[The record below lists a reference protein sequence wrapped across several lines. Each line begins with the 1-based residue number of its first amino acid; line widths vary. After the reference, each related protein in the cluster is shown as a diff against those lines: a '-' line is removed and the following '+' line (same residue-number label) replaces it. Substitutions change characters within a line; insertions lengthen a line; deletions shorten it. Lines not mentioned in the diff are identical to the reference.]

1 MVNECQ
7 SSSHSRSSSSSSSS
21 SMPGRFSE
29 DVEWAMVLYSSPQG
43 HWYRRTTVG
52 RVCWTRK
59 LGISFDRVGI
69 NGFRTD
75 GDDRLLIYQA
85 ILFQPFIFFHA
96 WRYNRSWTLIVDDRK
111 FRSFTKNRAICILS
125 DYLCLHR
132 DHYNQP
138 LTVHPSSISSAY
150 HICQSNLIFG
160 ILF

>member
-1 MVNECQ
+1 MSVKVVVVVVAAAACQ
-7 SSSHSRSSSSSSSS
+7 VTF
-21 SMPGRFSE
+21 PKTLNGR
-29 DVEWAMVLYSSPQG
+29 WCCTRPPQG
-43 HWYRRTTVG
+43 HWCRRTMVG
-52 RVCWTRK
+52 GVCWICK

-96 WRYNRSWTLIVDDRK
+96 WRNNRSWTLIVDDRK

-132 DHYNQP
+132 DHYNQS

-150 HICQSNLIFG
+150 HIRQSNLIFG
-160 ILF
+160 LLF